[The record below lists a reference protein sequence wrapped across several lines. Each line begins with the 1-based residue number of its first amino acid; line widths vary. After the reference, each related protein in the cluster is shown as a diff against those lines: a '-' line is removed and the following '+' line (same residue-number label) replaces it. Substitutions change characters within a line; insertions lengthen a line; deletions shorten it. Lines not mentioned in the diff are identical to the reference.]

1 MRSPNPP
8 LCQCGNVL
16 SQAHSGLQRLIWLHM
31 TQKLAE
37 DRSLLFPLRQIFAQ
51 LAETLGSCF
60 VLGCRSQ
67 PFITPLPVNRAGR
80 LTGFHISCNWT
91 FLRWFIRLDWFTSP
105 QTSGKWSVRAVK
117 LYSAAPIE
125 TNTCR
130 GEGGTGGRTGTGHVL
145 AKCTASIIEQEMR
158 SQSFSN
164 WDVFTRILDSWWLQ
178 LHVRLFKILYK
189 WQENLARV

>member
-16 SQAHSGLQRLIWLHM
+16 SQAHSGLQRLIWLQM

-80 LTGFHISCNWT
+80 LTGFHISCN
-91 FLRWFIRLDWFTSP
+91 
-105 QTSGKWSVRAVK
+105 
-117 LYSAAPIE
+117 
-125 TNTCR
+125 
-130 GEGGTGGRTGTGHVL
+130 
-145 AKCTASIIEQEMR
+145 
-158 SQSFSN
+158 
-164 WDVFTRILDSWWLQ
+164 
-178 LHVRLFKILYK
+178 
-189 WQENLARV
+189 